1 MNVEPHKLVEDG
13 KVVGAGT
20 CTIWL
25 QYSQVLNETL
35 TLFITICTAVYVGR
49 RAFKAVVGI
58 IKDIKKYFK
67 KKRKKK

>member
-1 MNVEPHKLVEDG
+1 MTVEPHKVIEDG
-13 KVVGAGT
+13 KVVGAGA

-49 RAFKAVVGI
+49 RAVKSVI
-58 IKDIKKYFK
+58 DTIKDLKKYFK
-67 KKRKKK
+67 KKKRK

>member
-1 MNVEPHKLVEDG
+1 MSLEPHKVIEDT
-13 KVVGAGT
+13 KVVSAGA

-35 TLFITICTAVYVGR
+35 TLFISICTSVYVGR
-49 RAFKAVVGI
+49 RAYRAVLDT
-58 IKDIKKYFK
+58 IKDFRRWR

>member
-1 MNVEPHKLVEDG
+1 MTVEPHKVIEDG
-13 KVVGAGT
+13 KVVGAGA

-49 RAFKAVVGI
+49 RAIKDIFDT

-67 KKRKKK
+67 KKKKKK

>member
-1 MNVEPHKLVEDG
+1 MTIEPHKVIEDG
-13 KVVGAGT
+13 KVVGAGA

-35 TLFITICTAVYVGR
+35 TLFISICTAVYVGR
-49 RAFKAVVGI
+49 KAFKATMATI
-58 IKDIKKYFK
+58 RDIKKYLK

>member
-1 MNVEPHKLVEDG
+1 MTVEPHKVIEDG
-13 KVVGAGT
+13 KVVGAGA

-49 RAFKAVVGI
+49 RAVKAVIDTV
-58 IKDIKKYFK
+58 KDIKGYY
-67 KKRKKK
+67 KRKRK

>member
-1 MNVEPHKLVEDG
+1 MTVEPHKVIEDG
-13 KVVGAGT
+13 KVVGAGA

-49 RAFKAVVGI
+49 RAVKAVI
-58 IKDIKKYFK
+58 DTIKDLKKYFK